1 MLDFV
6 HAQHQK
12 GGLRRLHLACNC
24 KKIYFNNPQYLGEKA
39 FQMNESIPRALS
51 RNQASSKIHIQASN
65 LKLEKD

>member
-24 KKIYFNNPQYLGEKA
+24 KKFILVIHSIWEKRH
-39 FQMNESIPRALS
+39 F
-51 RNQASSKIHIQASN
+51 K
-65 LKLEKD
+65 